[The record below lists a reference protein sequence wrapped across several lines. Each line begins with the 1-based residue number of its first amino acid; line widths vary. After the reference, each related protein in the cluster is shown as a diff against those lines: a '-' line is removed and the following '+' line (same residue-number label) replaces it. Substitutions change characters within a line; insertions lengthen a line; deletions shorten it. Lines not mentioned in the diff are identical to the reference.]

1 MNTTIAIDPGAGA
14 IKLYSAAG
22 PVCQP
27 SIIAT
32 DGAKPVSEL
41 ALAGLDSG
49 TMPTRI
55 NTETGAFYVGLNAHE
70 WGRPIENLDPDR
82 FNGSPELTALVY
94 SALSWSLSCR
104 GEPQRAS
111 VIVGLPL
118 NILTGDEAAA
128 NAAEIK
134 RWLAGRHVWTDSK
147 GYYDLTIT
155 GVKLTSQP
163 VGALMDYLLD
173 ENGHY
178 IGENKRKARGEIG
191 IISLGMNTVELLV
204 VSNLQIVQRFTT
216 GKASGVRRLLELCN
230 PGDLY
235 SRGEIDAKLR
245 AGELNYKSALP
256 IWSAEVSDVINKH
269 WGESWKRFSA
279 VIVTGGGALLL
290 KSQLERKFLGFATFA
305 HDPVISTAR
314 GLYKFALRSK

>member
-1 MNTTIAIDPGAGA
+1 MTTIAIDPGAGA

-27 SIIAT
+27 SIIST
-32 DGAKPVSEL
+32 NGTKPVSEL

-49 TMPTRI
+49 TMPNRV

-94 SALSWSLSCR
+94 SALSWSISCH
-104 GEPQRAS
+104 GKQERAS

-118 NILTGDEAAA
+118 NILTGEEAAA
-128 NAAEIK
+128 NAAEVK

-173 ENGHY
+173 ENGNY
-178 IGENKRKARGEIG
+178 IGDNKRKARGEIG